1 MKFCCSFPIS
11 MYERDNA
18 ILEEG
23 KTAIIVVMIIKLNEI
38 FVETK
43 DYLKKKIYASASDW
57 TLQYSCL
64 WFLVEVLYN

>member
-43 DYLKKKIYASASDW
+43 DYLKKKIYASASD
-57 TLQYSCL
+57 
-64 WFLVEVLYN
+64 